1 MLNRVLKGIQML
13 FLRFWGSPLMLR
25 RAQKKADRMSRKQ
38 NRRFRVYFIGGRY
51 RVMTRLDVKAK
62 KHAGD
67 WNPNVNVTKL
77 IPMQF
82 YDTQSKN

>member
-1 MLNRVLKGIQML
+1 MFKRILNGLKMVVV
-13 FLRFWGSPLMLR
+13 RFWGSPLMLR
-25 RAQKKADRMSRKQ
+25 RAKKKADRLSREQ
-38 NRRFRVYFIGGRY
+38 NKRYRVYFMRGRY
-51 RVMTRLDVKAK
+51 RAMTRLDVKAK